1 MIPRTLPFR
10 LTFSINGLTM
20 ASDTIGTL
28 NYFVAPLDGSLPYRN
43 RFNADS
49 TMEKPAR
56 NWTQEPHDMQI
67 EDVRGK
73 EELYKLDNAG
83 FQYGREAAKHTSFL
97 NDDEIQREYYPEGID
112 LIKRVTGAT
121 SIVIFDHHI
130 RRHCPGEPGDNP
142 QKLQPISSI
151 HVDQTTASSIARV
164 HTHLPPTEAPSLL
177 RRRFQLI
184 NLWRPISHAAV
195 DWPVA
200 LCDFRS
206 VDFEKDLVPV
216 ALIYADRESETFA
229 VKYNPNHQ
237 WKYMKAMTPEEFVLI
252 KCYDSIQDGSVA
264 RLTPHTGFQDPNTP
278 EGTPLRESVELRA
291 LVFYD

>member
-1 MIPRTLPFR
+1 
-10 LTFSINGLTM
+10 M
-20 ASDTIGTL
+20 ASDTISNL
-28 NYFVAPLDGSLPYRN
+28 QYFTAPLDGSRPHN
-43 RFNADS
+43 RIYADS
-49 TMEKPAR
+49 STTKPPR

-97 NDDEIQREYYPEGID
+97 NDGEVEREYYPESID

-121 SIVIFDHHI
+121 NIVIFDHTI
-130 RRHCPGEPGDNP
+130 RRRRPGEAGDDP
-142 QKLQPISSI
+142 QKRQPVSEV

-164 HTHLPPTEAPSLL
+164 HRHLPPTEAPSLL
-177 RRRFQLI
+177 RRRFQII
-184 NLWRPISHAAV
+184 NLWRPISYAAV
-195 DWPVA
+195 DWPLA

-206 VDFEKDLVPV
+206 VDVEKDLVPV
-216 ALIYADRESETFA
+216 ALLYRDREGETFG

-237 WKYMKAMTPEEFVLI
+237 WKYMKAMTPDEFVLI
-252 KCYDSIQDGSVA
+252 KCFDSIQDGSVA

-278 EGTPLRESVELRA
+278 EGTPARESIELRA